1 MAAAV
6 LRGVPCG
13 ASAEPH
19 AHAPGRRRR
28 LWLLQAS
35 KTPPARDL
43 RATGG
48 RPFGNLASARTRVC
62 KGGNNV
68 VLRRAALLHR
78 AIGSRHG
85 CRSASAPLRGAAR
98 HQRGAR
104 VRRWSHP
111 LSHVP
116 PCPATKQAKAA
127 ARGALHARR
136 LVGRARRPRRG
147 GGATPFANQPGA
159 TCATRACKSGRH
171 APRAASA
178 PRFGVVT
185 KKGSDRPTF
194 LSPTLR
200 CPRASDPLR
209 SRYAPQGTRA
219 AAGTVGAR
227 ARRAW

>member
-1 MAAAV
+1 MAEAV

-35 KTPPARDL
+35 KSPL
-43 RATGG
+43 RATCAPPGGG
-48 RPFGNLASARTRVC
+48 RLAIWLSARTRVC

-104 VRRWSHP
+104 VRRWATLYPTCRPALQQNKPRPPRVGLCTRGDWSDAPDARAGEGGQPP
-111 LSHVP
+111 LPNS
-116 PCPATKQAKAA
+116 QAP
-127 ARGALHARR
+127 
-136 LVGRARRPRRG
+136 RARR
-147 GGATPFANQPGA
+147 A
-159 TCATRACKSGRH
+159 RARAARH

-178 PRFGVVT
+178 PRFGGVT

-194 LSPTLR
+194 LSPT
-200 CPRASDPLR
+200 
-209 SRYAPQGTRA
+209 
-219 AAGTVGAR
+219 
-227 ARRAW
+227 